1 MEDGHGDTGQESAG
15 MGAAVGG
22 RKRTVQV
29 KFRVT
34 EAERELIAEKM
45 RLLHTDN
52 LAAYLRKMA
61 IDGYIIATDHADIKA
76 MTVEIQKV
84 GVNINQIA
92 KRVNTYGSVYAEDMA
107 KIQEVLYSRRQSI
120 AQTAD
125 GRRQGHAPCDAES
138 RTREAVKAQGFP
150 QSGVRQT
157 ARAGTGIWCYQGQ
170 C

>member
-1 MEDGHGDTGQESAG
+1 MEDEHGDTGQEAT
-15 MGAAVGG
+15 GAATVVGG

-61 IDGYIIATDHADIKA
+61 IDGYIIKTDHTDIKA
-76 MTVEIQKV
+76 MTAEIQRV

-92 KRVNTYGSVYAEDMA
+92 KRVNTYGNVYAEDIA
-107 KIQEVLYSRRQSI
+107 KIQEVLSEIWQSQRFI
-120 AQTAD
+120 L
-125 GRRQGHAPCDAES
+125 S
-138 RTREAVKAQGFP
+138 KAH
-150 QSGVRQT
+150 
-157 ARAGTGIWCYQGQ
+157 
-170 C
+170 